1 MNAAGVVRA
10 IAAQEVM
17 RSGRLPTA
25 EEIARATRLG
35 RRTVGDALAKLVSDG
50 VFETRPGGGWRLPTV
65 RRDGA
70 RVGRVVMPVQ
80 GSPARRRAILAVV
93 SPGEVVPRLDGESL
107 TEHQVRVVTLL
118 LEGRR

>member
-10 IAAQEVM
+10 VATQEVVE
-17 RSGRLPTA
+17 SGRLPTVA
-25 EEIARATRLG
+25 EISAVTALG
-35 RRTVGDALAKLVSDG
+35 RRTVGDALSRLINDG
-50 VFETRPGGGWRLPTV
+50 TFEARPGGGWRLPTV

-70 RVGRVVMPVQ
+70 RVGRVVLPVQ
-80 GSPARRRAILAVV
+80 GSPARRRAVLAVV

-107 TEHQVRVVTLL
+107 MEHQVRAVTLL